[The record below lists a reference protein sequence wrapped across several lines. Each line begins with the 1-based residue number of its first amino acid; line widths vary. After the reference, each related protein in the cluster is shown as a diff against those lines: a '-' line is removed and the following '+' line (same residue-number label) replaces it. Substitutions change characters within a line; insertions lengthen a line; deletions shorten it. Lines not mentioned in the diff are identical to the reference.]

1 MKNNL
6 FVDVYPRAEWVRRF
20 AYRAMLCRNELDTAS
35 ATVLADIQFDGMQGS
50 NPEAAAEYFVG
61 PAPVLRQATAAAT
74 RAYDPSGSNRLTS
87 LLTTA

>member
-6 FVDVYPRAEWVRRF
+6 FVDVYPRTEWVRRF

-50 NPEAAAEYFVG
+50 DPEAAAEYFVG
-61 PAPVLRQATAAAT
+61 PAPVRRQLTTAATGAC
-74 RAYDPSGSNRLTS
+74 SSSVSNRLTS
-87 LLTTA
+87 FLATA

>member
-6 FVDVYPRAEWVRRF
+6 FVVVYPRTEWVRRF

-50 NPEAAAEYFVG
+50 EPEAAAEYFVG
-61 PAPVLRQATAAAT
+61 PAPVLRHATATAT
-74 RAYDPSGSNRLTS
+74 RACGPSGSNRLTS
-87 LLTTA
+87 FLTTA

>member
-6 FVDVYPRAEWVRRF
+6 FVDVYPRTEWVRRF

-50 NPEAAAEYFVG
+50 DPEAAAEYFVG
-61 PAPVLRQATAAAT
+61 PAPVLRHASTAGTGAHG
-74 RAYDPSGSNRLTS
+74 SSVSNRLAS
-87 LLTTA
+87 VLATA